1 MAPENSEKESSNR
14 EHKSSAFI
22 ALFSDPKNA
31 ALLYQALESG
41 EKVSP
46 EDIDYTTLSGVLF
59 MARKNDLAFTV
70 KKRVLVISEH
80 QSTVNANMPLRDI
93 IYLGRTFEKLIESRF
108 LYRTSLIPIPTPE
121 FYVFYNGNVPYPRE
135 KILRLSDAFLEKSDP
150 PMVELIVKI
159 ININLS
165 EMHQL
170 LQDCRPMY
178 EYSWFI
184 NQIKERLRRG
194 ERRDESIINAMK
206 DAEKNGILIEFLR
219 EHGTEVS
226 NMLFTQ
232 FNMEDALEVRGEEK
246 FAEGEAVGK
255 IESII
260 EFLNTL
266 GELPESLEKRIKS
279 EHDLQVL
286 SRWFTTAVT
295 TKSIEEFAKHI

>member
-1 MAPENSEKESSNR
+1 
-14 EHKSSAFI
+14 
-22 ALFSDPKNA
+22 
-31 ALLYQALESG
+31 
-41 EKVSP
+41 
-46 EDIDYTTLSGVLF
+46 
-59 MARKNDLAFTV
+59 
-70 KKRVLVISEH
+70 
-80 QSTVNANMPLRDI
+80 
-93 IYLGRTFEKLIESRF
+93 
-108 LYRTSLIPIPTPE
+108 
-121 FYVFYNGNVPYPRE
+121 
-135 KILRLSDAFLEKSDP
+135 
-150 PMVELIVKI
+150 MVELIVKI

-206 DAEKNGILIEFLR
+206 DAEKNGILIEFLK